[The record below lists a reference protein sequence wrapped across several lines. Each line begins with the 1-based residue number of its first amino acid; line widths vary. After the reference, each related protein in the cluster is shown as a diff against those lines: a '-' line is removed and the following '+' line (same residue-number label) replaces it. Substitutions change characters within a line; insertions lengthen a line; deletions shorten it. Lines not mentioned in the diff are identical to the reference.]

1 MIKIKRGTHELEVTQ
16 GAFKSIFAPA
26 GYTVVE
32 QPAKA
37 QETPEDDEELE
48 LEEEEQD
55 LSEKPLSEMSFNE
68 LKEYA
73 EQLGIQTSGMRTH
86 RQLKQAIQAAQE

>member
-1 MIKIKRGTHELEVTQ
+1 MIKIKRGTHELEVTK

-26 GYTVVE
+26 GYIVVE

-37 QETPEDDEELE
+37 LETPEGGEEPE
-48 LEEEEQD
+48 LEEEQQD

-86 RQLKQAIQAAQE
+86 QQLKRAIQAAQE

>member
-26 GYTVVE
+26 GYTMVE

-37 QETPEDDEELE
+37 LETPEGDEELE
-48 LEEEEQD
+48 LEEEQQE

-86 RQLKQAIQAAQE
+86 QQLKRAIQAAQE